1 MGVIEERKA
10 LESLQ
15 KAAEHG
21 GLDRVYEEKTIC
33 KLYYANFIQANNKQ
47 ECPDKLTPKKYENW
61 FAHMV
66 SKQDE
71 LQEQKV
77 VEERNKLEEEK
88 AKPEKGS
95 FFGLYNKRDENLIA
109 AADKRVK
116 QAEKDKKVAMENF
129 KYNEGLRFKEMEEK
143 FPNLGC
149 VKSNPR
155 AFTECCCPESCTN
168 CCDWSM
174 KWPSEI
180 GDYLSIKHRQYTSKH
195 CEKASAV

>member
-88 AKPEKGS
+88 
-95 FFGLYNKRDENLIA
+95 
-109 AADKRVK
+109 
-116 QAEKDKKVAMENF
+116 DKKVAMENF

-180 GDYLSIKHRQYTSKH
+180 GDYL
-195 CEKASAV
+195 